1 MANESYYNELI
12 HETSPYLLQHANNPV
27 HWLPWGERALSRA
40 RTENRLLIISIGYSA
55 CHWCHV
61 MEHECFEDE
70 EAAAVMNANFVSVK
84 VDREERPD
92 VDQAY
97 MNALQLMNGNGGWP
111 LNIVALPDG
120 RPIWGAT
127 YVPKMRWI
135 AILDQ
140 LSSVYRQKPGEVERY
155 ADEISRGMAQFEPKV
170 DPTPLERI
178 DYNFVNQIVDEWA
191 KSFDKVYGGAN
202 YAPKFPLPAAL
213 SFLLDFGSIS
223 KKKDLIDHVKLT
235 LDKMSFGGIYDQV
248 EGGFSRYAVDT
259 RWHIPHF
266 EKMLYDNAQLIG
278 LYSKAYRAF
287 GHQRYLQVVNETIG
301 FFDAHFLSESGGY
314 MSALDADSEGVEG
327 KFYVWTESELRSL
340 LASDYDLFAEYF
352 NINDAGHWEHGHYVL
367 LKTSEDEAFA
377 STRQMADAELKE
389 KVIRWKQRLAH
400 YRAKRVWPGLDNK
413 ILTSWNALM
422 ISGLAEAWKATG
434 VIDYKNR
441 ANRLGEFILQHL
453 TTSDYKVYHQA
464 GENSSAVVGHLDDYS
479 FVIRAFLDLFQVTLD
494 NHWFTAALKLTDFVN
509 SHFRNT
515 ETGLYYFVS
524 DEDEALFTRT
534 TDIHDNVMPSGN
546 AVMALNL
553 LHMGIINGDQDF
565 LSASEEMTTNVV
577 SSASRYPSGFA
588 GWLGV
593 LWKLQT
599 KPIEVVVTGANA
611 GELVDELN
619 SMWLPDCYIVGSTTP
634 DSLPVFK
641 GRTVIGKNLIY
652 VCHNG
657 SCRMPVSSREEFLKE
672 IERVRSG
679 FTMQL

>member
-1 MANESYYNELI
+1 MTNESYYNELI

-140 LSSVYRQKPGEVERY
+140 LSSVYRQKLGEVERY

-170 DPTPLERI
+170 EPTPLERI
-178 DYNFVNQIVDEWA
+178 DYKFVNQIIDEWA
-191 KSFDKVYGGAN
+191 KSFDKVHGGAN

-248 EGGFSRYAVDT
+248 EGGFSRYAVDA

-287 GHQRYLQVVNETIG
+287 GYQRYLQVVNETIG
-301 FFDAHFLSESGGY
+301 FLDAHFLAESGGY
-314 MSALDADSEGVEG
+314 MSSLDADSEGVEG
-327 KFYVWTESELRSL
+327 KFYVWTESELRNL

-377 STRQMADAELKE
+377 STRQMAVAELKE
-389 KVIRWKQRLAH
+389 KVIRWKQKLAQH
-400 YRAKRVWPGLDNK
+400 RAKRVWPGLDNK

-422 ISGLAEAWKATG
+422 ISGLVEAWKASG

-441 ANRLGEFILQHL
+441 AIRLGEFILQHL

-464 GENSSAVVGHLDDYS
+464 SGNSSTIVGHLDDYA

-494 NHWFTAALKLTDFVN
+494 NPWFTAALKLTDFVN

-553 LHMGIINGDQDF
+553 LHIGMINGNQDF

-593 LWKLQT
+593 LWKFQT

-641 GRTVIGKNLIY
+641 GRTVIGQNLIY

-657 SCRMPVSSREEFLKE
+657 RYRMPSSA
-672 IERVRSG
+672 
-679 FTMQL
+679 